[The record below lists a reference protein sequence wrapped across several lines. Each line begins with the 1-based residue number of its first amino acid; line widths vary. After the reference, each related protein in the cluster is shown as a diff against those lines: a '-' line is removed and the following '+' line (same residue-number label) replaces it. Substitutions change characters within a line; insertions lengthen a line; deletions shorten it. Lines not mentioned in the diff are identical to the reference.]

1 MAEFSK
7 LIITGRGQALIAKTI
22 AGTGNIEFAKI
33 STSSAVYNLEQVEGL
48 TELANVEQT
57 SLISSITRTNETAVK
72 IETSFNNL
80 ELKSGYYMRSLGLY
94 AVDPDEGEILYA
106 VTTEVS
112 GNCYMPAYNDVT
124 VSGAYVKLITTVG
137 NAEHVSLEVNAAA
150 TATVGNIR
158 ELKDNL
164 DTVEIR
170 FDETEVTERENIQS
184 QDTLGTMFKKIK
196 KWFSDLK
203 AGAFASIVNNCTTT
217 EEGTVLDGRQ
227 GKVLQDQIMELQ
239 EADNEINSKI
249 TTLNSK
255 LTAVST
261 FSYGTITNVNGDNW
275 LTLVKYGRLCI
286 LTGHVKGDMSNT
298 HKATLQYKPLY
309 HIEAPGA
316 SDGGL
321 EGLFALDTSGRLYA
335 KKSGGGDAGGGALRV
350 CISFISQ

>member
-112 GNCYMPAYNDVT
+112 GNCYMPAYNGVT

>member
-1 MAEFSK
+1 MD
-7 LIITGRGQALIAKTI
+7 
-22 AGTGNIEFAKI
+22 
-33 STSSAVYNLEQVEGL
+33 
-48 TELANVEQT
+48 
-57 SLISSITRTNETAVK
+57 TR
-72 IETSFNNL
+72 
-80 ELKSGYYMRSLGLY
+80 LKVR
-94 AVDPDEGEILYA
+94 
-106 VTTEVS
+106 
-112 GNCYMPAYNDVT
+112 
-124 VSGAYVKLITTVG
+124 K
-137 NAEHVSLEVNAAA
+137 
-150 TATVGNIR
+150 
-158 ELKDNL
+158 
-164 DTVEIR
+164 
-170 FDETEVTERENIQS
+170 
-184 QDTLGTMFKKIK
+184 
-196 KWFSDLK
+196 
-203 AGAFASIVNNCTTT
+203 
-217 EEGTVLDGRQ
+217 
-227 GKVLQDQIMELQ
+227 
-239 EADNEINSKI
+239 INSKI